1 MTDVFVSYATEDRAR
16 VRPLIQLLEAQ
27 GWTVW
32 WDREIQPGERFDSII
47 QNALLDSRCVVVVW
61 SEDSV
66 KSEWVMDEATA
77 GKERGVLVPVSL
89 DAVRIPLPFIRTQ
102 SADFTHWRAGQ
113 ITEEVQRFLNAVAA
127 QLDQEPPDIEAL
139 AAPGRRRRFR
149 RNLLIGLVTVAVAV
163 GTVFALRNVDFAR
176 LLTDRAPNSITVH
189 QFADLTPTHDQQW
202 VGSGIVSVVRIRMA
216 QAGLQVVG
224 SADYAQIEV
233 RRTAQSEYFMQGT
246 VRRIG
251 NRITVTVE
259 LFSTD
264 EETQLWSALYER
276 TARADAAEQSEIAY
290 EIVDAVA
297 RHILEGGAPTLVRQ
311 QVPDEPDAGA
321 LGGLLGL
328 EPAFPSLDETPQF
341 PVLEEANDE

>member
-32 WDREIQPGERFDSII
+32 WDQEIHPGAQFDSII
-47 QNALLDSRCVVVVW
+47 QNALIDSRCVVVVW
-61 SEDSV
+61 SDNSV

-77 GKERGVLVPVSL
+77 GKARGVLVPVSF
-89 DAVRIPLPFIRTQ
+89 DAVQIPLPFIRTQ
-102 SADFTHWRAGQ
+102 SADFTHWKAGQ
-113 ITEEVQRFLNAVAA
+113 ITEEVHRFLNAVAA

-149 RNLLIGLVTVAVAV
+149 RNLLIGLVTTAVAVA
-163 GTVFALRNVDFAR
+163 TIFALRNVDFTR
-176 LLTDRAPNSITVH
+176 LLSERAPNSITIH
-189 QFADLTPTHDQQW
+189 QFADLTPTHDQHW
-202 VGSGIVSVVRIRMA
+202 VGSSIVSVVRIRMA

-224 SADYAQIEV
+224 RADYAQTEV

-276 TARADAAEQSEIAY
+276 TARDDSAEQSEIAY
-290 EIVDAVA
+290 EIVGAVA
-297 RHILEGGAPTLVRQ
+297 HHILEGGAPTLVRQ
-311 QVPDEPDAGA
+311 QVPDDPAAGA
-321 LGGLLGL
+321 LGGLLEL
-328 EPAFPSLDETPQF
+328 EPAFPSLDEIPQF

>member
-1 MTDVFVSYATEDRAR
+1 MR
-16 VRPLIQLLEAQ
+16 
-27 GWTVW
+27 
-32 WDREIQPGERFDSII
+32 
-47 QNALLDSRCVVVVW
+47 
-61 SEDSV
+61 
-66 KSEWVMDEATA
+66 
-77 GKERGVLVPVSL
+77 
-89 DAVRIPLPFIRTQ
+89 
-102 SADFTHWRAGQ
+102 
-113 ITEEVQRFLNAVAA
+113 
-127 QLDQEPPDIEAL
+127 
-139 AAPGRRRRFR
+139 
-149 RNLLIGLVTVAVAV
+149 
-163 GTVFALRNVDFAR
+163 
-176 LLTDRAPNSITVH
+176 
-189 QFADLTPTHDQQW
+189 
-202 VGSGIVSVVRIRMA
+202 

-224 SADYAQIEV
+224 SADYAQTEV

-251 NRITVTVE
+251 DRITVTVE

-311 QVPDEPDAGA
+311 QVSDEPDAGA

-328 EPAFPSLDETPQF
+328 EPAFPSLDQTPQF